1 MISVAG
7 QLLGPDCNLKLAKAW
22 EDATASVH
30 GLSPHYNALMLGGRH
45 EPRSLDIDAVNVHR
59 IALALRQLSHTDL
72 PALGGILAAL
82 TVLLI
87 SEKNLE
93 ACKKNELLEL
103 LAARRPCLE
112 ANEAATGCRLGWRSF
127 TTQSGTSTRLP
138 AFGSNS
144 LHRCESELRPSNAR

>member
-1 MISVAG
+1 MNPNQEDKTTALTCHRCPNPAVISVAG
-7 QLLGPDCNLKLAKAW
+7 QLLCHDCNLKLAKAW

-30 GLSPHYNALMLGGRH
+30 GLSPHYDALILGGRH

-59 IALALRQLSHTDL
+59 IALALRRLSHTDL

-82 TVLLI
+82 AVLLI

-103 LAARRPCLE
+103 LAAIC
-112 ANEAATGCRLGWRSF
+112 
-127 TTQSGTSTRLP
+127 
-138 AFGSNS
+138 
-144 LHRCESELRPSNAR
+144 